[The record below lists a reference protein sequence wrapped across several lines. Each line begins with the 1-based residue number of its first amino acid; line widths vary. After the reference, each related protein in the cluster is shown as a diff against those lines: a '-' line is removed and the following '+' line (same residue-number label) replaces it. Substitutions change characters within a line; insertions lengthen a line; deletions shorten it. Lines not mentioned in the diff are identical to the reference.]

1 MACVKGHIIR
11 VETARVEL
19 ERIESMSATLRRIA
33 RIGVRLTKVCGV
45 DYGVWLL
52 VSPDEPVWMTGD
64 TPALFEVR
72 SNTEWRIEINKLKT
86 NDHGESGMGGGHPAP
101 RIG

>member
-19 ERIESMSATLRRIA
+19 ERIESVSATLRWMA
-33 RIGVRLTKVCGV
+33 RSGARLTKGCGV

-52 VSPDEPVWMTGD
+52 VAPDEPVWVTDEM
-64 TPALFEVR
+64 PALFGVR
-72 SNTEWRIEINKLKT
+72 SNTEWRIE
-86 NDHGESGMGGGHPAP
+86 
-101 RIG
+101 